1 VKEPHDPTVTD
12 RSRCRTV
19 KSSRLASL
27 THDLSGTAYD
37 VTKSFAYN
45 PASQMTSVTTSND
58 AYASNVPDRGTTGF
72 TTNGL
77 NEFATID
84 GGAVSYDT
92 NGNLAIDPWLNHS
105 FSYNAED
112 QMTAASQLSATAG
125 LSYDPLD
132 RLDTYNPSSGAFRR
146 FVYDGDEVSA
156 ELDSSGAIV
165 NRYIRGDA
173 PDEVLL
179 HYSGSGSSSYRYYHL
194 DERMSPIAWSDEAGA
209 MAAISHYDEF
219 GIPAATNPGRF
230 QYTGQMWLSEI
241 GEYFYKTRGFSA
253 NMGRFL
259 QTDQT
264 GYSAGANLY
273 EYAGS
278 DPVNFVDPL
287 GLDKTVTKGCGTTGN
302 CWPSLPPQPSAPG
315 WQSVPTGTRIPG
327 GLATQVFGGVGGSYG
342 GGAISVC
349 LQYCSNPPSGS
360 IDASGAIVVY
370 PSPVYGWVQV
380 GEFAQINDNRE
391 FGSKLPLNDFQRWV
405 ASPIKQSIQH
415 CASVIDTSQITKDA
429 ARGALFGAT
438 RGAVQGYLFGF
449 LLKTLPPGEEAALLQ
464 GAIGAVTGG
473 ASGAIRGTAKSV
485 SDQCSG

>member
-1 VKEPHDPTVTD
+1 
-12 RSRCRTV
+12 
-19 KSSRLASL
+19 
-27 THDLSGTAYD
+27 LSGTAYD
-37 VTKSFAYN
+37 LTKSFGYN

-92 NGNLAIDPWLNHS
+92 NGNLTIDPWLNHS

-125 LSYDPLD
+125 LSYDPLG

-156 ELDSSGAIV
+156 ELDSSGSIV

-179 HYSGSGSSSYRYYHL
+179 QYAGSGSSSYRYYHL
-194 DERMSPIAWSDEAGA
+194 DERMSLIAWSDEAGA

-241 GEYFYKTRGFSA
+241 GEYFYKTRGYSA
-253 NMGRFL
+253 NMGQFL
-259 QTDQT
+259 QTDRM
-264 GYSAGANLY
+264 GYAAGPNLY

-278 DPVNFVDPL
+278 DPVNLVDPL
-287 GLDKTVTKGCGTTGN
+287 GLEDKAINIQCPGPQCAFVIGTRE
-302 CWPSLPPQPSAPG
+302 PPQQPLPASLTGGSNAIRPPTRPSVAKPKPEPKNCIPASAGPVYVTGAGFSLVIGLGASLSIAHFSVPSIGASGWITSGGGHVGIEGFAGGFSGRYDTLRSLLGAG
-315 WQSVPTGTRIPG
+315 WQFTSEVPGILGVGYGAYSSSLTGEATGGFGSV
-327 GLATQVFGGVGGSYG
+327 GVGG
-342 GGAISVC
+342 
-349 LQYCSNPPSGS
+349 
-360 IDASGAIVVY
+360 
-370 PSPVYGWVQV
+370 
-380 GEFAQINDNRE
+380 
-391 FGSKLPLNDFQRWV
+391 
-405 ASPIKQSIQH
+405 
-415 CASVIDTSQITKDA
+415 
-429 ARGALFGAT
+429 
-438 RGAVQGYLFGF
+438 
-449 LLKTLPPGEEAALLQ
+449 
-464 GAIGAVTGG
+464 G
-473 ASGAIRGTAKSV
+473 ASLGRVGTRLTPH
-485 SDQCSG
+485 SGTLCK